1 MEKVKGHVLII
12 PDYFVHEE
20 AIAQKTCLLLCQQ
33 RYPGGSKQ
41 GIRGSP
47 VSARVAAPYNQILTF

>member
-20 AIAQKTCLLLCQQ
+20 AIAQKTCLLRGQKSNSKS
-33 RYPGGSKQ
+33 SKQ